1 MRKDFLKKENP
12 VLDIYSKSQFR
23 LNRLIAEAGLTSR
36 RKADELIKSG
46 VVKVNGRVV
55 TKLGT
60 IVSHNDLVTVN
71 GKPIK
76 LLKRYEYIIVNKP
89 KDVICTVK
97 DEKGRKTI
105 VELVQ
110 TRNRVYPVGRL
121 DRNTTGVILL
131 TNDGELANRL
141 MHPKF
146 QVPRVY
152 NVGLDKP
159 LKPEH
164 AKEIARGVEIEGI
177 KYSKCELFI
186 DFKDPK
192 KVQVSLTEGKNH
204 EIKKMF
210 EHFGYIVRKLDR
222 KSFGNLTT
230 RGLKR
235 GEWRHLTKRE
245 IHNLKRLV
253 DLI

>member
-1 MRKDFLKKENP
+1 MKRDILKKENP
-12 VLDIYSKSQFR
+12 VLDAYSKARIR
-23 LNRLIAEAGLTSR
+23 LNRLIAESGLTSR

-46 VVKVNGRVV
+46 VVKVNGKVV

-60 IVSHNDLVTVN
+60 IVSLDDLVTVN
-71 GKPIK
+71 GKPVK
-76 LLKRYEYIIVNKP
+76 LLKRYEYILVNKP

-110 TRNRVYPVGRL
+110 TKNRVYPVGRL

-141 MHPKF
+141 MHPRF
-146 QVPRVY
+146 QVLRVY
-152 NVGLDKP
+152 NVGLDKT

-164 AKEIARGVEIEGI
+164 AREIALGVEIDGV
-177 KYSKCELFI
+177 KFSKCELFI

-192 KVQVSLTEGKNH
+192 KVQISLTEGKNH
-204 EIKKMF
+204 EVKKMF
-210 EHFGYIVRKLDR
+210 DHFGYEVKKLDR
-222 KSFGNLTT
+222 KAFGNLTT

-235 GEWRHLTKRE
+235 GEWRYLTKRE
-245 IHNLKRLV
+245 IHGLKKLV